1 MCFGEKILQRSFAA
15 ELCCGAV
22 FSNPKTL
29 CVQVDKLESVCQLCV
44 AKQRK
49 QRNKST
55 ENKKLVVKKKQIFLL
70 IYIKTKIQFLLYFDI
85 NLIMLNFFRLIFA
98 IVVIVLI
105 VPQTPSENIVLR
117 ALHSKRILENYGA
130 EKRFLIYLTW
140 FCLLTFLALCFI
152 TSIN

>member
-1 MCFGEKILQRSFAA
+1 M
-15 ELCCGAV
+15 
-22 FSNPKTL
+22 
-29 CVQVDKLESVCQLCV
+29 
-44 AKQRK
+44 
-49 QRNKST
+49 
-55 ENKKLVVKKKQIFLL
+55 VVKKKQIFLL

>member
-1 MCFGEKILQRSFAA
+1 MG
-15 ELCCGAV
+15 
-22 FSNPKTL
+22 
-29 CVQVDKLESVCQLCV
+29 
-44 AKQRK
+44 
-49 QRNKST
+49 
-55 ENKKLVVKKKQIFLL
+55 KKLCFFHGEVLPNSLRCPLRCKATEATEAVVKKKQIFLL
-70 IYIKTKIQFLLYFDI
+70 IYIKTKIQFLLYLDI
-85 NLIMLNFFRLIFA
+85 NLIMLNFFRLIFG
-98 IVVIVLI
+98 ILVIVLI